1 LTADRDRV
9 PSNAEPAPAIA
20 PKAYLR
26 LLLLG
31 AVIGI
36 PAAVMAVGFLAVVHQ
51 LEELLWHDLP
61 DVLDYSSPPW
71 FLVIGLPVVGA
82 AIVALVRLTLPGD
95 GGHAPLGGISVAP
108 TAVAAAPGVALAAIA
123 TLSFGAVL
131 GPEAPLI
138 ALGSAVGL
146 AAGHLVR
153 LEERGKAVISTA
165 GSFSAISAIFG
176 GPLPAG
182 VLLIEAGVGMGAALI
197 PLLLP
202 GLVAAAIGYLIF
214 IGIGDWGGLG
224 TATLT
229 VPGLAEYDA
238 TTAPDLLLAVAVGIV
253 TALIVVGVRRLA
265 RALDG
270 ASGKRVQMPWL
281 LIGGGLAVGLLAQ
294 LADVLGADSQDVLFS
309 GQDSLPTL
317 VTEGSAGVVIVLIAA
332 KALAYGICLGCGF
345 RGGPVFPAIFLGVA
359 VAMLGADLFDMSA
372 TAAVAMGCAAGVAAA
387 TRLLIAALLIA
398 ALVVGTAG
406 LDAVPAAVLA
416 AAAAWLTVSA
426 LEPAPTPAAEP
437 TPATAER

>member
-1 LTADRDRV
+1 V
-9 PSNAEPAPAIA
+9 NATPPPLAGA
-20 PKAYLR
+20 AYLR
-26 LLLLG
+26 LVLIG
-31 AVIGI
+31 AAIGI
-36 PAAVMAVGFLAVVHQ
+36 PAALVAAALLVVVSQ
-51 LEELLWHDLP
+51 LEDVLWQDLP
-61 DVLDYSSPPW
+61 EALDYSSPPW

-82 AIVALVRLTLPGD
+82 AIVAAARRGLPGD
-95 GGHAPLGGISVAP
+95 GGHSPLRGISVTP
-108 TAVAAAPGVALAAIA
+108 TPVVAAPGVALAAIA

-146 AAGHLVR
+146 AAGHLGR

-165 GSFSAISAIFG
+165 GSFAAISAIFG

-182 VLLIEAGVGMGAALI
+182 VLLVEAGLGMGAALI

-229 VPGLAEYDA
+229 VPDLPRYDA
-238 TTAPDLLLAVAVGIV
+238 TTAPDMFLAIAVGIV
-253 TALIVVGVRRLA
+253 TAAVVVAVRRLA
-265 RALDG
+265 RELEG
-270 ASGKRVQMPWL
+270 ASGTRVPTTWL
-281 LIGGGLAVGLLAQ
+281 LLGGGLAVGLLAQ
-294 LADVLGADSQDVLFS
+294 LADVLGADSQHVLFS
-309 GQDSLPTL
+309 GQAALPDL
-317 VTEGSAGVVIVLIAA
+317 VAEGSAGVLIVLIAG

-372 TAAVAMGCAAGVAAA
+372 TAAVAMGCAAGVAAV
-387 TRLLIAALLIA
+387 TRLLIASLLIAALL
-398 ALVVGTAG
+398 VGTAG
-406 LDAVPAAVLA
+406 VDAIPAAVLA

-426 LEPAPTPAAEP
+426 LEPVAPAAAG
-437 TPATAER
+437 PAAAAPERR

>member
-1 LTADRDRV
+1 V
-9 PSNAEPAPAIA
+9 NATPPALAGA
-20 PKAYLR
+20 AYLR
-26 LLLLG
+26 LVLLG
-31 AVIGI
+31 AAIGI
-36 PAAVMAVGFLAVVHQ
+36 PAALVAAGLLVGVHQ
-51 LEELLWHDLP
+51 LEEVLWHDLP
-61 DVLDYSSPPW
+61 DALDYSSPPW

-238 TTAPDLLLAVAVGIV
+238 TTAPDLLLA
-253 TALIVVGVRRLA
+253 
-265 RALDG
+265 
-270 ASGKRVQMPWL
+270 
-281 LIGGGLAVGLLAQ
+281 IGGGLAVGLLAQ

-359 VAMLGADLFDMSA
+359 VAMLGADLFDLSA

-406 LDAVPAAVLA
+406 QDAVPAAVLA